1 MRIFIADAD
10 KQLRVALQIFL
21 HQQTGL
27 HVTGMAPDAGGLL
40 AQVKASQP
48 DVLLIDWNLPG
59 RPMAVLL
66 ADLQMFI
73 PSPEI
78 IVLSVRPEDKSAALT
93 AGACAFVE
101 KSSPPEKLLEHL
113 HTICK
118 PKHVK

>member
-1 MRIFIADAD
+1 MRVFIADAD
-10 KQLRVALQIFL
+10 KQLRVALQILL

-27 HVTGMAPDAGGLL
+27 HVTGMATEARGLL
-40 AQVKASQP
+40 AQVEASQP

-59 RPMAVLL
+59 RPMADLL
-66 ADLQMFI
+66 ADLQAFV

-78 IVLSVRPEDKSAALT
+78 VVLSVRPEDKSAALT
-93 AGACAFVE
+93 AGADAFVE
-101 KSSPPEKLLEHL
+101 KSSAPEKLLEHL